1 MSTQTTKSN
10 KKQKFV
16 TSTYVASS
24 DNFTDIRE
32 MVVKAEEMGLAD
44 CVTKAKVHSDK
55 VAAFFS

>member
-16 TSTYVASS
+16 ASNYVASS

-32 MVVKAEEMGLAD
+32 MVVKAEEMGLAE
-44 CVTKAKVHSDK
+44 CEMRE
-55 VAAFFS
+55 

>member
-10 KKQKFV
+10 KKLKFV

-32 MVVKAEEMGLAD
+32 MVVKAEEMGLAE
-44 CVTKAKVHSDK
+44 CEMRE
-55 VAAFFS
+55 